1 MSWLLK
7 QAEDI
12 LNRVDQ
18 QTNAAIHQ
26 HGSKLTAKGA
36 TDESMPNTPV
46 IESSSR
52 NSSTANRTAITP
64 VAVGNRRSKKSDD
77 SQLID
82 YLNSSTSTESKPTR
96 PLAFNS
102 LLTDATRTASVPD
115 MLANQSSRSIEKLSS
130 KSASGTPRSTT
141 PHDEDQGL
149 VLVSEIICTFYDRI
163 NSSRIFHSHPNSNR
177 LSIVPKFNLNHL
189 PI

>member
-18 QTNAAIHQ
+18 QTNAAINQ
-26 HGSKLTAKGA
+26 HGNKVTSNKQTKE
-36 TDESMPNTPV
+36 ESGPNTPV
-46 IESSSR
+46 MESTSR
-52 NSSTANRTAITP
+52 NSNNANRLASTANA
-64 VAVGNRRSKKSDD
+64 NRRSKKSDD

-82 YLNSSTSTESKPTR
+82 FLNSSTPVESKPTR

-115 MLANQSSRSIEKLSS
+115 MLANQSSKSTEKLSS
-130 KSASGTPRSTT
+130 KSASGTPRSAT

-149 VLVSEIICTFYDRI
+149 VLVS
-163 NSSRIFHSHPNSNR
+163 
-177 LSIVPKFNLNHL
+177 SIVSMRFNQSILFVYS
-189 PI
+189 I

>member
-26 HGSKLTAKGA
+26 HGGKSTTKETNE
-36 TDESMPNTPV
+36 ESIPNTLV
-46 IESSSR
+46 TESVNRST
-52 NSSTANRTAITP
+52 NSINRIPA
-64 VAVGNRRSKKSDD
+64 GSRRSKKSDD

-82 YLNSSTSTESKPTR
+82 YLNSSTTMDSKPTR
-96 PLAFNS
+96 PLTFNS

-115 MLANQSSRSIEKLSS
+115 MLANQSSKTPEKFSS
-130 KSASGTPRSTT
+130 KSASGTPRSMT
-141 PHDEDQGL
+141 PHDEDQGII
-149 VLVSEIICTFYDRI
+149 LVS
-163 NSSRIFHSHPNSNR
+163 NNR
-177 LSIVPKFNLNHL
+177 RLFRS
-189 PI
+189 